1 MSAVLINDTT
11 MTSIAEAIRSKDGS
25 SAKMLPS
32 EMAGKIKNISTGIE
46 IPNPI
51 VVGETPIFVARLNRH
66 NIGNYVTDLIGVTIK
81 QSGTYKFSIH
91 MMSIANGGSASLY
104 KNGQNTSKLS
114 SSGWTYVTLEC
125 NEGDRISI
133 NGGSSSNSVGI
144 DCFIASIKWDT
155 DFTSQ
160 VVTSEV
166 KSAST
171 RSSSMTASNVFV
183 NIPKT
188 ATYKFIFSAATGGI
202 VKDNRYVAQL
212 YKNGTAIS
220 GATAVWRVDGSKV
233 AAYVGNIAC
242 SKGDRIEIY
251 FHSYDSNSLQ
261 VTELTAEEINN

>member
-1 MSAVLINDTT
+1 MSVILVNDST
-11 MTSIAEAIRSKDGS
+11 MTEIADAIRKKSGVTEQ
-25 SAKMLPS
+25 MLPN
-32 EMAGKIKNISTGIE
+32 EMADKIQNISTGIE

-51 VVGETPIFVARLNRH
+51 TAGETPIFIARLNRH
-66 NIGNYVTDLIGVTIK
+66 NIGNYVTELIGVTIK

-91 MMSIANGGSASLY
+91 MMSIANGGRASLY

-125 NEGDRISI
+125 NAGDRISI
-133 NGGSSSNSVGI
+133 NGGSSGNSVGI
-144 DCFIASIKWDT
+144 DCFIASIQWNI

-160 VVTSEV
+160 VITSEV

-212 YKNGTAIS
+212 YKNGAAIS
-220 GATAVWRVDGSKV
+220 GATAVWGVDGSKT
-233 AAYVGNIAC
+233 AAYVGNITC

-251 FHSYDSNSLQ
+251 FHSYDSNSLN
-261 VTELTAEEINN
+261 VTELTAEEISN

>member
-1 MSAVLINDTT
+1 MPAVLVNDST
-11 MTSIAEAIRSKDGS
+11 MTEIADAIREKDGS
-25 SAKMLPS
+25 STKMLPS
-32 EMAGKIKNISTGIE
+32 EMAGKIQDISTGIE

-51 VVGETPIFVARLNRH
+51 VAGETPIFIARLNRH
-66 NIGNYVTDLIGVTIK
+66 NIGNYVTELIGVTIK

-104 KNGQNTSKLS
+104 KNGQNTGKSL
-114 SSGWTYVTLEC
+114 SSGWNYVSLEC
-125 NEGDRISI
+125 NVGDRISV
-133 NGGSSSNSVGI
+133 NGGSSSRSVGI
-144 DCFIASIKWDT
+144 DCFIASIQWNI

-160 VVTSEV
+160 VITSEV

-188 ATYKFIFSAATGGI
+188 ATYKFIFNAFTGGI
-202 VKDNRYVAQL
+202 VSGTRFVAQL

-220 GATAVWRVDGSKV
+220 GATAVWGVDGDKT
-233 AAYVGNIAC
+233 AAYVGNITC

-251 FHSYDSNSLQ
+251 FHSYNSSSLQ
-261 VTELTAEEINN
+261 VGELTAEEIIN